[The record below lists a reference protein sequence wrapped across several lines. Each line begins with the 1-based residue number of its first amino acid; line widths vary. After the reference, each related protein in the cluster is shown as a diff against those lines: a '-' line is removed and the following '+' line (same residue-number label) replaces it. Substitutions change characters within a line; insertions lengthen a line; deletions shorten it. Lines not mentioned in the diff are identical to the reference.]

1 MGDLGSTLYL
11 PVAYLPGASGRSAS
25 WEPIAS
31 VLAYRREPLLFD
43 YPGLGEREEL
53 PGIADLSDLTRWVAS
68 QLPDVCDVVTL
79 SMGSALGL
87 RLALEY
93 PERVRRLVLVA
104 PCGGLD
110 ARRFGGLDWRE
121 TFVRERPQ
129 AARWFVEDDS
139 DFTDKLGSISA
150 PTLLVFGDEDL
161 IAPPAI
167 GEFLMDRLPAA
178 KLEVVPNASHDIEEE
193 HPAFVA
199 SLIEAHLRR

>member
-11 PVAYLPGASGRSAS
+11 PVAYLPGAGGHSAS

-31 VLAYRREPLLFD
+31 VLAYRREARLFD

-53 PGIADLSDLTRWVAS
+53 PGIEDLSDLTRWVVS
-68 QLPDVCDVVTL
+68 ELPELCDVVTL
-79 SMGSALGL
+79 SMGSAIGL
-87 RLALEY
+87 RIALEY

-110 ARRFGGLDWRE
+110 ARRFGALDWRE

-129 AARWFVEDDS
+129 APRWFVEDHS
-139 DFTDKLGSISA
+139 DFSDELATISA
-150 PTLLVFGDEDL
+150 PTLLVFGDEDM

-167 GEFLMDRLPAA
+167 GEFLLDRLPSA
-178 KLEVVPNASHDIEEE
+178 KLEVVQNASHDIEEE

>member
-25 WEPIAS
+25 LEPIAS
-31 VLAYRREPLLFD
+31 VLAYRREARLFD
-43 YPGLGEREEL
+43 YPGLGEREAL
-53 PGIADLSDLTRWVAS
+53 PGIEDLSDLTRWVKS
-68 QLPDVCDVVTL
+68 ELPELCDVVTL
-79 SMGSALGL
+79 SMGSAIGL

-110 ARRFGGLDWRE
+110 ARRFGALDWRE

-129 AARWFVEDDS
+129 APRWFVEDQS
-139 DFTDKLGSISA
+139 DFSDELDRISA

-167 GEFLMDRLPAA
+167 GEFLLDRLPSA

-199 SLIEAHLRR
+199 SVIEAHLRR

>member
-11 PVAYLPGASGRSAS
+11 PVAYLPGAGGRSAS

-31 VLAYRREPLLFD
+31 VLAYRREARLFD

-53 PGIADLSDLTRWVAS
+53 PGIADLSDLTRWIVGE
-68 QLPDVCDVVTL
+68 LPELCDVVTL

-110 ARRFGGLDWRE
+110 ARRFGALDWRE

-129 AARWFVEDDS
+129 APRWFVDDHS
-139 DFTDKLGSISA
+139 DFTDKLSALSA
-150 PTLLVFGDEDL
+150 PTLLVFGDEDP

-167 GEFLMDRLPAA
+167 GEFLVQRLPSA

>member
-1 MGDLGSTLYL
+1 MGDLASTLYL
-11 PVAYLPGASGRSAS
+11 PVAYLPGAGGRLES

-31 VLAYRREPLLFD
+31 VLAYRREARLFD

-53 PGIADLSDLTRWVAS
+53 PGINDLSDLTRWVVS
-68 QLPDVCDVVTL
+68 ELPELCDVVTL
-79 SMGSALGL
+79 SMGSAIGL

-110 ARRFGGLDWRE
+110 ARRFGALDWRE

-129 AARWFVEDDS
+129 APRWFVDDHS
-139 DFTDKLGSISA
+139 DFTDQLGAISI
-150 PTLLVFGDEDL
+150 PTLLVFGDEDS

-167 GEFLMDRLPAA
+167 GEFLMEHLPSA
-178 KLEVVPNASHDIEEE
+178 KLEVVQNASHDIEEE

>member
-11 PVAYLPGASGRSAS
+11 PVAYLPGASGRSAN

-31 VLAYRREPLLFD
+31 VLAYRREALLFD

-53 PGIADLSDLTRWVAS
+53 PGIVDLSDLTRWVAS

-79 SMGSALGL
+79 SMGSAIGL

-104 PCGGLD
+104 PCAGFD
-110 ARRFGGLDWRE
+110 ASRFGALDWRE
-121 TFVRERPQ
+121 AFVRERPQ
-129 AARWFVEDDS
+129 APRWFVEDES
-139 DFTDKLGSISA
+139 DFSEQLAMITI
-150 PTLLVFGDEDL
+150 PTLAIFGDEDM

-167 GEFLMDRLPAA
+167 GDFLTARLPAG
-178 KLEVVPNASHDIEEE
+178 KFEVVEDASHDIEEE

>member
-1 MGDLGSTLYL
+1 MGELGSTLYL

-31 VLAYRREPLLFD
+31 VLAYRREARLFD

-53 PGIADLSDLTRWVAS
+53 PGIQDLSDLTRWIVS
-68 QLPDVCDVVTL
+68 ELPELCDVVTL

-110 ARRFGGLDWRE
+110 AQRFGALDWRE

-129 AARWFVEDDS
+129 APRWFVEDHS
-139 DFTDKLGSISA
+139 DFTDKLSTISS

-167 GEFLMDRLPAA
+167 GEFLRQRLPSA

>member
-31 VLAYRREPLLFD
+31 VLAYRREALLFD
-43 YPGLGEREEL
+43 YPGLGEGEEL
-53 PGIADLSDLTRWVAS
+53 PGIADLSGLTRWVAS

-79 SMGSALGL
+79 SMGSAIGL

-110 ARRFGGLDWRE
+110 AQRFGGLDWRE

-129 AARWFVEDDS
+129 APRWFVEDDS
-139 DFTDKLGSISA
+139 DFTDELGSISA
-150 PTLLVFGDEDL
+150 PTLLVFGDEDM

-199 SLIEAHLRR
+199 SVIEAHLRR

>member
-31 VLAYRREPLLFD
+31 VLAYRREARLFD
-43 YPGLGEREEL
+43 YPGLGEREKL
-53 PGIADLSDLTRWVAS
+53 PGIEDLSDLTRWIVS
-68 QLPDVCDVVTL
+68 ELPELCDIVTL

-110 ARRFGGLDWRE
+110 ARRFGALDWRE

-129 AARWFVEDDS
+129 APRALVRARQ
-139 DFTDKLGSISA
+139 
-150 PTLLVFGDEDL
+150 
-161 IAPPAI
+161 
-167 GEFLMDRLPAA
+167 
-178 KLEVVPNASHDIEEE
+178 
-193 HPAFVA
+193 
-199 SLIEAHLRR
+199 